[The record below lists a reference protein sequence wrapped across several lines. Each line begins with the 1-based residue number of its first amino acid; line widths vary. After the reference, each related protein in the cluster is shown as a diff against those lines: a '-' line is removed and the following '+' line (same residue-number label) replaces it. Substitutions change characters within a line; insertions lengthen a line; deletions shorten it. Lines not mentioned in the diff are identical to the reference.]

1 MTNLGK
7 PGLPSWN
14 RRHDKA
20 LPQKRRDAMT
30 MVPLENEH
38 QPQLKPVELDRRH
51 HVMLAQ
57 VLTAAWAVVLLFAI
71 GWLVWMQP

>member
-1 MTNLGK
+1 
-7 PGLPSWN
+7 
-14 RRHDKA
+14 
-20 LPQKRRDAMT
+20 MT

-38 QPQLKPVELDRRH
+38 QPQSKPAELDRTH

-57 VLTAAWAVVLLFAI
+57 VLTAAWAVVLLLAI